1 MPDPMPP
8 PASATLAGQALGPPY
23 LSAAADL
30 AELLDELLAASP
42 DDETS
47 RPIPSCS
54 LSLSEL
60 RTLTKGLRALA
71 PRPPQPALAALRRLL
86 CREEGFHAIDLTLA
100 LAVFLALS
108 LVAGL
113 LFGGPRADSPASIAA
128 RALKAFVDLLATAPG
143 FLALLFLLWA
153 LLHFVKEPD
162 DGAIDL
168 RKIDPIDSL
177 SKQPA
182 KTWDISTESA
192 PKEDKWPRR
201 STR

>member
-1 MPDPMPP
+1 MPNSTPP
-8 PASATLAGQALGPPY
+8 LASATLAGQTLGRPY

-42 DDETS
+42 DDDETS
-47 RPIPSCS
+47 RPLPSCS

-60 RTLTKGLRALA
+60 RRLTKGLRALGPA
-71 PRPPQPALAALRRLL
+71 QPGLTALRRLL
-86 CREEGFHAIDLTLA
+86 RREEGFHAIDLMLA

-113 LFGGPRADSPASIAA
+113 LFGGPRLDLPASIAA
-128 RALKAFVDLLATAPG
+128 HALTSVVDLLATAPG
-143 FLALLFLLWA
+143 FLALLFLLWTV
-153 LLHFVKEPD
+153 LHFVKEPD

-168 RKIDPIDSL
+168 RKVDPIDHL
-177 SKQPA
+177 SSGPR
-182 KTWDISTESA
+182 KTWVISES
-192 PKEDKWPRR
+192 PSKEDKWPRR